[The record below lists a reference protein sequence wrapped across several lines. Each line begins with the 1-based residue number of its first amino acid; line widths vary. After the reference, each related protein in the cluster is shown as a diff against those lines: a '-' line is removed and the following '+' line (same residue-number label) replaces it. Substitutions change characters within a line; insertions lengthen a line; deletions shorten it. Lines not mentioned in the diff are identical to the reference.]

1 MIKLLQRLFGERPA
15 IPLLPEPE
23 VERAYRHWRRRML
36 YASIIGYG
44 LFYFVRKNISI
55 ALPLL
60 AADLGYSNT
69 QLGVLGSLLYVS
81 YGTSKALFGLVS
93 DRIDPRRFMAFGLF
107 VSALLNIFFSFS
119 HSLFFFSLFWLLN
132 GVFQAT
138 GAPPSAK
145 ICVRWFSISER
156 GTKWALWNISH
167 QAGGGL
173 ILVIAGWLGMAFGWR
188 AVFWGPAVIALFGVL
203 FILDRVRDRPEALG
217 LPPIDVYRDDPELIS
232 PEDSERS
239 QWQLIVARVL
249 LNPRLL
255 LLALSSLCIYVVRY
269 GTLDWA
275 AKYLVEAK
283 GQSLGVAGQL
293 ASLIEFAGIPGMLLA
308 GWLTD
313 RFFNSRR
320 APVVIISLFAVAL
333 SMAGF
338 YLVPPGHPWL
348 DALALSAVGFFT
360 YGPQMLVAGVAA
372 ADACGTQVAAAAVG
386 ITGLFSYI
394 GAIVSSAGTGVAV
407 DRWGWGGGFGLWIV
421 ASLVG
426 AVLLL
431 PLWKM
436 RGRRG

>member
-1 MIKLLQRLFGERPA
+1 MIAFLRQFFAEPPA
-15 IPLLPEPE
+15 APRLPEAE
-23 VERAYRHWRRRML
+23 VERSYRHWRRRML
-36 YASIIGYG
+36 YSSIIGYG
-44 LFYFVRKNISI
+44 LFYFVRKNISV

-60 AADLGYSNT
+60 SADLGYSNT

-81 YGTSKALFGLVS
+81 YGSSKALFGLIS
-93 DRIDPRRFMAFGLF
+93 DRVDPRRFMAFGLF

-173 ILVIAGWLGMAFGWR
+173 ILVIAGWLGAAYGWR
-188 AVFWGPAVIALFGVL
+188 AVFWGPAVMALFGVL
-203 FILDRVRDRPEALG
+203 FILDRLRDRPEALG
-217 LPPIDVYRDDPELIS
+217 LPPIDVYRDDLECKLPQE
-232 PEDSERS
+232 EEMS
-239 QWQLIVARVL
+239 QWRLIVTRVL
-249 LNPRLL
+249 LNPNLL

-275 AKYLVEAK
+275 AKYLVESK
-283 GQSLGVAGQL
+283 GLGLGVAGQL

-313 RFFNSRR
+313 RAFGSRR
-320 APVVIISLFAVAL
+320 APVVIISLVAVAL
-333 SMAGF
+333 SMGGL
-338 YLVPPGHPWL
+338 YLIPAGHPWL
-348 DALALSAVGFFT
+348 DGLALSAIGFFT

-372 ADACGTQVAAAAVG
+372 ADACGTQVAAAAIG

-394 GAIVSSAGTGVAV
+394 GAIVASAGTGVAV
-407 DRWGWGGGFGLWIV
+407 DRWGWGGGFGLWII
-421 ASLVG
+421 AAFIG

-431 PLWKM
+431 PLWNA
-436 RGRRG
+436 RGRR